1 MSPLAWVTLAGTLML
16 PKDAVPLD
24 LELLEADLEAGRPAP
39 RRQEG
44 VVVLAHDFLTDRH
57 GLDHRLDR
65 MAAAY
70 REAGLATLAFD
81 FSGQGESDDDVVSAK
96 STRASLHRSPNAA
109 CAKRRR

>member
-1 MSPLAWVTLAGTLML
+1 MTDIRMNTARGVTLAGTLML

-24 LELLEADLEAGRPAP
+24 LELLEANLEAGRPAP

-81 FSGQGESDDDVVSAK
+81 FSGQGESDDDVVTLSSETEDLQAMVG
-96 STRASLHRSPNAA
+96 
-109 CAKRRR
+109 